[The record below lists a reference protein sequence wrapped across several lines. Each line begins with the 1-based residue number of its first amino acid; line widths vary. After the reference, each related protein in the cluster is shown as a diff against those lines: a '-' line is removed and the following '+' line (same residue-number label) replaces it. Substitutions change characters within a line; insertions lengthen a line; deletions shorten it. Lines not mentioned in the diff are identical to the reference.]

1 MKNKHLLCDI
11 GNTSFDFCFLDG
23 KDSIYKK
30 FRSDE
35 EDKISLFIK
44 EIHSEDLFCLIS
56 SVNHKNLSFLL
67 KILEENKIK
76 NLVLS
81 PALMKEY
88 AIKHGYIISNTEYLG
103 GDLYCD
109 VIATKSSPS
118 IIIDL
123 GTVGKILFL
132 DKNNLFRGAAIFPD
146 IQQFPAIMDTSTD
159 LLKGYG
165 LKMRPP
171 LVSLKTEE
179 CISSGA
185 INGMCGL
192 ISGYISQ
199 LKKEYRLNE
208 ANIILTGGAS
218 FYIAETLKQYV
229 KEEFKCIPYLCLD
242 GLKKI
247 LDYITKSEDKNI

>member
-23 KDSIYKK
+23 KYKIFKK

-35 EDKISLFIK
+35 EDKISLFIQ

-67 KILEENKIK
+67 GILKEYKIK
-76 NLVLS
+76 NSLLS
-81 PALMKEY
+81 PSLMKEY
-88 AIKHGYIISNTEYLG
+88 AINHGYTISNTDYLG

-109 VIATKSSPS
+109 VIAAKKSPS

-132 DKNNLFRGAAIFPD
+132 DKGKIFRGAAIFPD
-146 IQQFPAIMDTSTD
+146 IQQFPAIMDSSTD

-199 LKKEYRLNE
+199 LKKEYQLSDVD
-208 ANIILTGGAS
+208 ILLTGGAG
-218 FYIAETLKQYV
+218 FYIAETLKLYV
-229 KEEFKCIPYLCLD
+229 KEEFQFIPYLCLD
-242 GLKKI
+242 GLEKI
-247 LDYITKSEDKNI
+247 LNYIIKSEDKNI